1 MRIMEKLE
9 GLGTALI
16 TPFDANG
23 KVDYKA
29 LARLLDTQLTGF
41 VDYIVVLGTT
51 GEAATLTPEEKKEVR
66 QFIVE
71 HVKLAALKRPN
82 PAMDDPDICAA
93 IRPVSI
99 PLVLGVGGNNT
110 AAVCAA
116 LAAIHD
122 ELLENYAAILSV
134 CPYYNKPNQE
144 GLFRHFCAVAEA
156 SPIPVVLYNVPG
168 RTGVN
173 LLPETVM
180 RIYEAHPDKICG
192 IKEASGNVEQIK
204 RLIKMS
210 TEYRV
215 QNTDPIS
222 PYSVSKAVCT
232 PSGKA
237 GLLVISGDDGIACE
251 LMEAGAAG
259 LISVASNAFP
269 EDFYHIVHDKDAA
282 LQAKYAETIKLLFAE
297 GNPVGIKA
305 VLSQKG
311 LITNSLRLP
320 LVPASEELQEK
331 IIQELGV
338 I

>member
-1 MRIMEKLE
+1 MIKNRMEKLK

-23 KVDYKA
+23 KVDYEA
-29 LARLLDTQLTGF
+29 LARLL
-41 VDYIVVLGTT
+41 
-51 GEAATLTPEEKKEVR
+51 TLTAEEKKEVR
-66 QFIVE
+66 QFIAE
-71 HVKLAALKRPN
+71 HVKLAAFKRHY

-93 IRPVSI
+93 IRPVPI

-110 AAVCAA
+110 AAVCAE
-116 LAAIHD
+116 LTTMRD
-122 ELLENYAAILSV
+122 ELSENYAAILSV

-144 GLFRHFCAVAEA
+144 GLYQHFCAVAEA

-180 RIYEAHPDKICG
+180 RIYEAHPDKIIG
-192 IKEASGNVEQIK
+192 IKEASGNLEQIK
-204 RLIKMS
+204 RLIGLTAK
-210 TEYRV
+210 R
-215 QNTDPIS
+215 
-222 PYSVSKAVCT
+222 SVSE
-232 PSGKA
+232 A

-269 EDFYHIVHDKDAA
+269 EDFWHIVHDKDAA
-282 LQAKYAETIKLLFAE
+282 LQAKYAEIIKLLFAE

-305 VLSQKG
+305 VLAQKG
-311 LITNSLRLP
+311 LIDNYLRLP
-320 LVPASEELQEK
+320 LVPASAELNRRISA
-331 IIQELGV
+331 II
-338 I
+338 